1 MMGVAEP
8 KVYQAVKSFL
18 ERQKLEHIEEEE
30 QYCTKVKVQSGAQ
43 FAFVSVF
50 NSGRIVIGGK
60 DSPLKQM
67 LQQMGD
73 AIAAGQLAPG
83 QVLPFEIERFP
94 DTVRE
99 RVPDCDPVIVR
110 FVEEAISCYRADALI
125 GTAFMLGAASER
137 AINLL
142 IHSYVDAITDPGNR
156 EKLAGRINGR
166 MISKKFEEFQK
177 SYAGCKGKPTE
188 PVLSQ
193 DLDVVVGT
201 IFQFCRITRN
211 EIGHPQIVPDL
222 DKGVILA
229 NLGNFVNYIGRI
241 YGLMKHFQTNG
252 VTV

>member
-1 MMGVAEP
+1 MGTAEP
-8 KVYQAVKSFL
+8 KVHQAVRSFL
-18 ERQKLEHIEEEE
+18 ERQKLGYSEHDE
-30 QYCTKVKVQSGAQ
+30 QYCTKLKVQSGAQ
-43 FAFVSVF
+43 VVFVSVF
-50 NSGRIVIGGK
+50 NTGKVVVGGK
-60 DSPLKQM
+60 NCALKQM

-73 AIAAGQLAPG
+73 AISGGQAVPG
-83 QVLPFEIERFP
+83 QVLPFEIEKFP
-94 DTVRE
+94 DTIRE
-99 RVPDCDPVIVR
+99 RVPECDPVIVR
-110 FVEEAISCYRADALI
+110 FVEEAIACYRAEALL

-142 IHSYVDAITDPGNR
+142 IHSYVDSVSDLPNR

-177 SYAGCKGKPTE
+177 SYAGCKNKPTD

-193 DLDVVVGT
+193 DLEVVVGA

-241 YGLMKHFQTNG
+241 YGLMRYFQTKG
-252 VTV
+252 VTL